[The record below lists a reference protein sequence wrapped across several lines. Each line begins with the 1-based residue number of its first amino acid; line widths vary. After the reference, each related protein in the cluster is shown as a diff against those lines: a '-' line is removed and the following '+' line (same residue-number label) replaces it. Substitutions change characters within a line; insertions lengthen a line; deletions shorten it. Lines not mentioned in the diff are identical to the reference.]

1 MFSTL
6 LTRGVLF
13 SSGRPSAVNPCV
25 GTLTSSKASGARR
38 FCPRTGAKGDG
49 GFGTRRSGGDT
60 ICSTW
65 ARRNEWRHRR
75 LLHHFLKSKA
85 ARRIIGF
92 QSSGVARYF
101 PKLWQYMAHTMEGIQ
116 ENQPTLRRPFENSVY
131 PAFSANLGPNTVTF
145 EHCDGHNFAHGVCP
159 ITSFGKFNHKI
170 GGHLYMRQLKLAIEF
185 PSGSSVAIM
194 SGAFDHG
201 NAPIMKGETR
211 YSMTQYAAGALFRWS
226 AYGYQTA
233 KTLLATPGGVEKKAQ
248 FDERQHAR
256 AVGLLSKVDEVE
268 ADRRQVFDD

>member
-1 MFSTL
+1 MGPGQRRPGNL
-6 LTRGVLF
+6 LHTRQY
-13 SSGRPSAVNPCV
+13 
-25 GTLTSSKASGARR
+25 
-38 FCPRTGAKGDG
+38 
-49 GFGTRRSGGDT
+49 
-60 ICSTW
+60 
-65 ARRNEWRHRR
+65 RR

-116 ENQPTLRRPFENSVY
+116 ENQPTLRRPFENS
-131 PAFSANLGPNTVTF
+131 
-145 EHCDGHNFAHGVCP
+145 HCDGHNLAHGVCP

>member
-1 MFSTL
+1 MDLGSGLGNL
-6 LTRGVLF
+6 LHTRQY
-13 SSGRPSAVNPCV
+13 
-25 GTLTSSKASGARR
+25 
-38 FCPRTGAKGDG
+38 
-49 GFGTRRSGGDT
+49 
-60 ICSTW
+60 
-65 ARRNEWRHRR
+65 RR
-75 LLHHFLKSKA
+75 LLHHFLK
-85 ARRIIGF
+85 
-92 QSSGVARYF
+92 SSGVARYF
-101 PKLWQYMAHTMEGIQ
+101 PKLWQYMAYTMEGIQ
-116 ENQPTLRRPFENSVY
+116 ENQPTLP
-131 PAFSANLGPNTVTF
+131 PANLGPNTVTF
-145 EHCDGHNFAHGVCP
+145 EHCDGHNLAHGVCP

-170 GGHLYMRQLKLAIEF
+170 GRHLYMRQLKLAIEF

-256 AVGLLSKVDEVE
+256 AVARSVVGRIGELQSVTAGIWQNQIIIVL
-268 ADRRQVFDD
+268 

>member
-1 MFSTL
+1 
-6 LTRGVLF
+6 
-13 SSGRPSAVNPCV
+13 
-25 GTLTSSKASGARR
+25 
-38 FCPRTGAKGDG
+38 
-49 GFGTRRSGGDT
+49 
-60 ICSTW
+60 
-65 ARRNEWRHRR
+65 
-75 LLHHFLKSKA
+75 
-85 ARRIIGF
+85 
-92 QSSGVARYF
+92 
-101 PKLWQYMAHTMEGIQ
+101 MAHTMAGIQ

-145 EHCDGHNFAHGVCP
+145 QHCDGHNLAHGVCP

-233 KTLLATPGGVEKKAQ
+233 KTLLAMPGGVEKKAQ

-268 ADRRQVFDD
+268 ADGRQVFDD